1 MDSTR
6 GSGVYPH
13 TQTLFIK
20 ELLTSQSNQDSLEL
34 ALDAA
39 LDKKAHDIVVLDL
52 EGLCSFSDSFV
63 ICSGASVRQTQS
75 IADNVDEKLRQA
87 RIRPAH
93 IEGYSEGEWILMDYL
108 DFVVHIF
115 TDRKREFYDL
125 ERLWRAGKRRE
136 IHEPAGREV

>member
-1 MDSTR
+1 MDSTC
-6 GSGVYPH
+6 GPGVYPR
-13 TQTLFIK
+13 TQTIFIK

-39 LDKKAHDIVVLDL
+39 LDKKARDVVVLDL

-63 ICSGASVRQTQS
+63 ICSGTSVRQTQS
-75 IADNVDEKLRQA
+75 IADNIDEKLRQA
-87 RIRPAH
+87 RIRPVH
-93 IEGYSEGEWILMDYL
+93 IEGYSEGGWILMDYL

-115 TDRKREFYDL
+115 TERTREFYDL

-136 IHEPAGREV
+136 IREPAWREA